1 MTPCA
6 FDGDG
11 FRRDFRQR
19 KIRELRQFALHHD
32 GAAPALERI
41 HAKQYGSSS
50 GARSAVEHDVH
61 TLTTRDLH
69 DARESILFLDI
80 DHVIG
85 AQRFGDLHPRAIF
98 GPASDDDER
107 RARLLA
113 DHSLRQSLLARSLNE
128 HGGVVAHATV
138 EK

>member
-41 HAKQYGSSS
+41 YAQQHGNSS
-50 GARSAVEHDVH
+50 GARGAVEHDVH
-61 TLTTRDLH
+61 TLTSRDLP
-69 DARESILFLDI
+69 DACKRILFLDI

-85 AQRFGDLHPRAIF
+85 TQRFGDLHPCAIF
-98 GPASDDDER
+98 GRAGDDDER

-113 DHSLRQSLLARSLNE
+113 DHGLRQSLLARPLNE
-128 HGGVVAHATV
+128 HAGVVTHATV
-138 EK
+138 EE